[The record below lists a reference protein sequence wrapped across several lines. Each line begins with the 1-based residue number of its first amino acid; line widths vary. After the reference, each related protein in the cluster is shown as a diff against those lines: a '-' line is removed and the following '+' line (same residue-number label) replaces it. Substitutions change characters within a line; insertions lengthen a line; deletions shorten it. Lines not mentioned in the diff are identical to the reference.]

1 MGTPGAGDPEAL
13 RAEEFPETDVVPQN
27 GSDSDGE
34 GNEPTVH
41 PRRWV
46 RVSGNVEADSS
57 SEESDTGGQDASES
71 VRMKILYRILK
82 VYMFFLGEGKVW
94 F

>member
-13 RAEEFPETDVVPQN
+13 RAEEFPETDVVPQS
-27 GSDSDGE
+27 GSDSDDE

-82 VYMFFLGEGKVW
+82 VYMFFLGEGT
-94 F
+94 